1 MINLLLHIF
10 FFLIS
15 LKIKIFF
22 KQVRGVIRA
31 EIIDVVGNIYTI
43 CRTIESTKAN
53 VTRFKTLDSAL
64 SRVNKDTKEVYFN
77 KRIGNKYIL
86 VYNLY
91 INFYIYNFIYIGH
104 INN

>member
-1 MINLLLHIF
+1 M
-10 FFLIS
+10 
-15 LKIKIFF
+15 
-22 KQVRGVIRA
+22 
-31 EIIDVVGNIYTI
+31 
-43 CRTIESTKAN
+43 
-53 VTRFKTLDSAL
+53 TRFKTLDSTL
-64 SRVNKDTKEVYFN
+64 SRVNKDTKKVYFN